1 MYVWLIEELD
11 RLIGKLHHAGTVTA
25 TNRCKPTLAVLNV
38 FFFSL
43 SLSLSFFFEFLSLK
57 VADEGRR
64 EGRGRGGAIKKHRTH
79 ISIAT
84 KL

>member
-11 RLIGKLHHAGTVTA
+11 RLIGKLHHAETVTA
-25 TNRCKPTLAVLNV
+25 TNRCKPTFAVLNV
-38 FFFSL
+38 FFL
-43 SLSLSFFFEFLSLK
+43 SLSLSFFIEFLSVK

-64 EGRGRGGAIKKHRTH
+64 EGRERGGGIKKHRPH